1 LSESDLLDNNATL
14 GLRRRSAKSLKVS
27 EQNSKMIAF
36 LFALVAAAQAVQV
49 AKRNFDMCTVCTG
62 VVSEVKS
69 MLLAG
74 ATVQQASDAMLDTGC
89 LAFNDQQA
97 EVSLSF
103 LSCSHRVISSHCYL
117 GRSQKKKKKKKKKKK
132 NHFFF
137 FCDMAQKREKQEL

>member
-1 LSESDLLDNNATL
+1 
-14 GLRRRSAKSLKVS
+14 
-27 EQNSKMIAF
+27 MIAV
-36 LFALVAAAQAVQV
+36 LLALVAAAQAVQV

-97 EVSLSF
+97 EVSDLRCF
-103 LSCSHRVISSHCYL
+103 GVAFAALACVHCSL
-117 GRSQKKKKKKKKKKK
+117 
-132 NHFFF
+132 
-137 FCDMAQKREKQEL
+137 E

>member
-1 LSESDLLDNNATL
+1 MKVRGVNRFTASDALTTAQVSI
-14 GLRRRSAKSLKVS
+14 SAKKTAKKKKSFKRAAM
-27 EQNSKMIAF
+27 MIV

-97 EVSLSF
+97 EVSDWRWLAF
-103 LSCSHRVISSHCYL
+103 ALLACSRACAVW
-117 GRSQKKKKKKKKKKK
+117 GDRRKKKKKKKII
-132 NHFFF
+132 FFSV
-137 FCDMAQKREKQEL
+137 